1 MVTLLEGRPSLPM
14 MSDIESGQYCW
25 RTAGGVSGQ
34 ANRTADCL
42 GEQGGLATQPADTGK
57 ELNPVA
63 PPASSDILARFGPSR
78 IAESSMESWAAPYP
92 DIWPGWELLSW
103 M

>member
-1 MVTLLEGRPSLPM
+1 M

-25 RTAGGVSGQ
+25 RTAGGFWGQ

-63 PPASSDILARFGPSR
+63 PPVSSDILARFGPSR
-78 IAESSMESWAAPYP
+78 IAESSMEMSSCIVLRYLA
-92 DIWPGWELLSW
+92 GLGTTELD
-103 M
+103 MVP

>member
-1 MVTLLEGRPSLPM
+1 M

-25 RTAGGVSGQ
+25 RTAGGVSEQ

-42 GEQGGLATQPADTGK
+42 GEQGGLADTGK

-63 PPASSDILARFGPSR
+63 PPVSPD

>member
-42 GEQGGLATQPADTGK
+42 GEQGGL
-57 ELNPVA
+57 
-63 PPASSDILARFGPSR
+63 
-78 IAESSMESWAAPYP
+78 
-92 DIWPGWELLSW
+92 LSLPIRGRS
-103 M
+103 